1 MSFYWNAPSISR
13 WTVWS
18 CRGNRVTAFDTSKH
32 SWSCDRCVSMSIHI
46 LSRTGIEIEVNVNAG
61 FCLGLAS
68 AMGFPEAVFSS
79 FAVGIDS
86 VTYSSTPFT
95 VLTLETV
102 LSWKWDLT
110 VFMMTNFYVQDWS
123 DACVLENPS
132 SCTSFLLVSRHCLLG
147 INVVSPALLL
157 YLEYRSIVLFRQASN
172 PRQSIVWIVYGLRT
186 SVRIFARILAP
197 ISPLLCI
204 GRSFC
209 NRKVG
214 RNFHLFQMIKCIR
227 ILRNPHTFG

>member
-1 MSFYWNAPSISR
+1 MSLNCSKVQEVLEELGFKQYWNLFLAPPPFSTFDIHSSSGNCEAPSTFFFLHSSTMSFYWNAPSISR

-18 CRGNRVTAFDTSKH
+18 CRRNRVTACDTSKH

-46 LSRTGIEIEVNVNAG
+46 LSRTGTEIEVNVNAG

-68 AMGFPEAVFSS
+68 AMGFLEAVFSS

-95 VLTLETV
+95 ILTQETV

-123 DACVLENPS
+123 DSCVLENPS
-132 SCTSFLLVSRHCLLG
+132 SCTSFLLVSRHC
-147 INVVSPALLL
+147 VFSA
-157 YLEYRSIVLFRQASN
+157 
-172 PRQSIVWIVYGLRT
+172 
-186 SVRIFARILAP
+186 
-197 ISPLLCI
+197 
-204 GRSFC
+204 
-209 NRKVG
+209 
-214 RNFHLFQMIKCIR
+214 
-227 ILRNPHTFG
+227 